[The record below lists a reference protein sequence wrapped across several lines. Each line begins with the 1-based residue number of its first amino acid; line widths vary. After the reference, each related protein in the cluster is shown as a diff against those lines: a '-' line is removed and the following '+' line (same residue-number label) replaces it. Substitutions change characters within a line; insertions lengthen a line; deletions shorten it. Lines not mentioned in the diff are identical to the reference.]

1 MFALYTDIVGEVV
14 SGAAQSQQTLSDI
27 HDSIQTLPSAEDDTT
42 LLRVHDNCEEAIARL
57 GAVRER
63 AAELENQLV
72 LAEERV
78 SADNSLICHIT
89 ETKSL
94 TGDLV
99 LDIVGNHDAEV
110 FFSL

>member
-1 MFALYTDIVGEVV
+1 ML
-14 SGAAQSQQTLSDI
+14 GAAQSQQTLSDI

-63 AAELENQLV
+63 TAELENQLV

-78 SADNSLICHIT
+78 NADNSLICHIT
-89 ETKSL
+89 ETNGL

-99 LDIVGNHDAEV
+99 IDIVGNHDAEV
-110 FFSL
+110 VFSL

>member
-1 MFALYTDIVGEVV
+1 MVT
-14 SGAAQSQQTLSDI
+14 GATESQQALSDI

-57 GAVRER
+57 AAVKDR

-78 SADNSLICHIT
+78 CAPNCH
-89 ETKSL
+89 
-94 TGDLV
+94 
-99 LDIVGNHDAEV
+99 
-110 FFSL
+110 

>member
-1 MFALYTDIVGEVV
+1 MHPAHFSYFTLVFLSHRVIFVLYTDIVGEVV

-78 SADNSLICHIT
+78 SADNSLFYN
-89 ETKSL
+89 L
-94 TGDLV
+94 
-99 LDIVGNHDAEV
+99 
-110 FFSL
+110 